1 MTKIKI
7 NEIEYIVDD
16 AVAEEMKQ
24 LTHEHTVYGKIIQIF
39 TNVLEKDY
47 LLMGKMRRG
56 FLTEGTRVAKMLS
69 ELKDGK

>member
-7 NEIEYIVDD
+7 NEIEHIVDD
-16 AVAEEMKQ
+16 AVAEEIKQ
-24 LTHEHTVYGKIIQIF
+24 LTHEHIIYGEIIKIF

-56 FLTEGTRVAKMLS
+56 FLTEGTRVTKMLS
-69 ELKDGK
+69 GLKDGK